1 MASPIRPIP
10 ADNGVDPAK
19 AALGRMLF
27 HDTRLSKDDSVSC
40 ASCHEL
46 SAGGGD
52 GRRVSVGINN
62 TPGLVNSPTVFNA
75 GFNFKQFRD
84 GRAESLADQI
94 DGPVQ
99 SSIEMGSLWP
109 EVVAKLFQDERYPQ
123 LFGTIYPDG
132 INRAN
137 VKDALAEFMTSL
149 TTPNSRFDRWL
160 NGESNAISPL
170 EKRGYTMFKYY
181 GCVSCH
187 QGANVGGSL
196 LYWLVRNNDPE
207 GYRTSISGV
216 QRIQQLAADWS
227 IGTARVRSDPLADF
241 DSLVAFIPQM
251 SQLKGALLAK
261 VRSLPDIP
269 DRLANDVSAYVSAV
283 DAKEERI
290 ERFKTGYAVI
300 RNSSR
305 YLPLAAANIVQAPNI
320 NPELLGEVS
329 TLTNE
334 IDAYLVAP
342 TDATKGR
349 LTVALER
356 LGASATVLP
365 APLPNYLANFISHAD
380 VLLERQAPTDELFS
394 LTTSSEISDL
404 AVKIVDDLGFEL
416 DRKQERNDQY
426 LNGILVAVAALLL
439 LWIVFA
445 VSRTRTTVAEAT
457 VTTQRVAVA
466 GEPATDASEPAAGAE
481 KPTDEAVSRN
491 AKLLMS
497 HKILS
502 DTVGQRLAVTADE
515 IATGMESLSEANDKV
530 QETQSSAERADVVA
544 AANAVVAN
552 VRAQATEI
560 AEVAERL
567 SAFSKRQGEV
577 SYSLLDLNDCIDE
590 VVAVTQAENV
600 ATVETDCGDVPD
612 IFASRTEICLMLEK
626 VVENSA
632 QAIHEKGQDD
642 KGEIRIATKGEKGK
656 AYITIIDNG
665 VGMSAA
671 VRESMFEPFYAA
683 TDGRTS
689 VGLTSTSYLVEKY
702 GGSISVSSMPGGG
715 TVTRI
720 TLPGTPE

>member
-1 MASPIRPIP
+1 MMSNNSIKVATVLSILL
-10 ADNGVDPAK
+10 V
-19 AALGRMLF
+19 AA
-27 HDTRLSKDDSVSC
+27 
-40 ASCHEL
+40 
-46 SAGGGD
+46 
-52 GRRVSVGINN
+52 
-62 TPGLVNSPTVFNA
+62 
-75 GFNFKQFRD
+75 
-84 GRAESLADQI
+84 
-94 DGPVQ
+94 
-99 SSIEMGSLWP
+99 
-109 EVVAKLFQDERYPQ
+109 
-123 LFGTIYPDG
+123 
-132 INRAN
+132 
-137 VKDALAEFMTSL
+137 
-149 TTPNSRFDRWL
+149 
-160 NGESNAISPL
+160 
-170 EKRGYTMFKYY
+170 
-181 GCVSCH
+181 
-187 QGANVGGSL
+187 GSL

-207 GYRTSISGV
+207 GYRTSISGA

-227 IGTARVRSDPLADF
+227 IETARVRSDPLADF

-251 SQLKGALLAK
+251 RQLKGALLAK
-261 VRSLPDIP
+261 VRSIPDIP

-305 YLPLAAANIVQAPNI
+305 YLPLAASNIVRAPNI

-334 IDAYLVAP
+334 IDAYLAAP

-365 APLPNYLANFISHAD
+365 APLPNYFANFISHAE

-394 LTTSSEISDL
+394 LATSSEISDL
-404 AVKIVDDLGFEL
+404 AVKLVDDLGFEL

-445 VSRTRTTVAEAT
+445 VSRTRTGVAEAT
-457 VTTQRVAVA
+457 ATAQRVAVA
-466 GEPATDASEPAAGAE
+466 GEPAPGFPEPVASAE
-481 KPTDEAVSRN
+481 KPADETVSRN

-502 DTVGQRLAVTADE
+502 DIVGQHLAVTADE

-530 QETQSSAERADVVA
+530 QDSLSDAERADVVA
-544 AANAVVAN
+544 AANAIVAN

-560 AEVAERL
+560 AEVAEHL

-590 VVAVTQAENV
+590 VVAATQAENV

-612 IFASRTEICLMLEK
+612 IFASRTEICLMLEE

-632 QAIHEKGQDD
+632 QAIQEKGQDD
-642 KGEIRIATKGEKGK
+642 KGEIRISTSGENGK
-656 AYITIIDNG
+656 AHITIIDNG
-665 VGMSAA
+665 VGMSAD

-683 TDGRTS
+683 TDGRTG
-689 VGLTSTSYLVEKY
+689 VGLTSTSHLVEKY

-720 TLPGTPE
+720 MLPGMPE

>member
-1 MASPIRPIP
+1 MKSNNSIKVATVLSLVLV
-10 ADNGVDPAK
+10 AAGV
-19 AALGRMLF
+19 F
-27 HDTRLSKDDSVSC
+27 
-40 ASCHEL
+40 
-46 SAGGGD
+46 
-52 GRRVSVGINN
+52 
-62 TPGLVNSPTVFNA
+62 
-75 GFNFKQFRD
+75 
-84 GRAESLADQI
+84 
-94 DGPVQ
+94 
-99 SSIEMGSLWP
+99 
-109 EVVAKLFQDERYPQ
+109 
-123 LFGTIYPDG
+123 
-132 INRAN
+132 
-137 VKDALAEFMTSL
+137 
-149 TTPNSRFDRWL
+149 
-160 NGESNAISPL
+160 
-170 EKRGYTMFKYY
+170 
-181 GCVSCH
+181 
-187 QGANVGGSL
+187 
-196 LYWLVRNNDPE
+196 LYWLVRENDPE
-207 GYRTSISGV
+207 GYRSSISGV

-227 IGTARVRSDPLADF
+227 IETARVRSDPMADF

-251 SQLKGALLAK
+251 SQLKGALLAR
-261 VRSLPDIP
+261 VRSIPDIP

-305 YLPLAAANIVQAPNI
+305 YLPLAASNIVQVPNI

-334 IDAYLVAP
+334 IDAYLAAP

-356 LGASATVLP
+356 LGASATALP
-365 APLPNYLANFISHAD
+365 APLPNYFANFISHAE
-380 VLLERQAPTDELFS
+380 VLLARQAPTGELFS
-394 LTTSSEISDL
+394 LATSSEISDL
-404 AVKIVDDLGFEL
+404 AVKLVDDLGFEL
-416 DRKQERNDQY
+416 ARKQERNDYY

-445 VSRTRTTVAEAT
+445 VSRTRATVAEAT
-457 VTTQRVAVA
+457 AAVSASASQQRVAVA
-466 GEPATDASEPAAGAE
+466 GEPATGAAQPAAGAG
-481 KPTDEAVSRN
+481 KPADEAVSTN

-502 DTVGQRLAVTADE
+502 DFVGQHLAVTADE

-530 QETQSSAERADVVA
+530 QESQSDAERADVVA
-544 AANAVVAN
+544 AANAIVGN

-577 SYSLLDLNDCIDE
+577 SYSLLDVNDCIDE
-590 VVAVTQAENV
+590 VVAATQAENV
-600 ATVETDCGDVPD
+600 ATVETDCGDMPD

-632 QAIHEKGQDD
+632 QAIQDKGEDD
-642 KGEIRIATKGEKGK
+642 KGEIRIATSGENDK

-665 VGMSAA
+665 VGMSAD
-671 VRESMFEPFYAA
+671 VRERMFQPFYAA
-683 TDGRTS
+683 TNGRTG
-689 VGLTSTSYLVEKY
+689 VGLASTSYLVEKY

-720 TLPGTPE
+720 TLPGMPE

>member
-1 MASPIRPIP
+1 MKSNNSIKVATVLSLVLV
-10 ADNGVDPAK
+10 AAGV
-19 AALGRMLF
+19 F
-27 HDTRLSKDDSVSC
+27 
-40 ASCHEL
+40 
-46 SAGGGD
+46 
-52 GRRVSVGINN
+52 
-62 TPGLVNSPTVFNA
+62 
-75 GFNFKQFRD
+75 
-84 GRAESLADQI
+84 
-94 DGPVQ
+94 
-99 SSIEMGSLWP
+99 
-109 EVVAKLFQDERYPQ
+109 
-123 LFGTIYPDG
+123 
-132 INRAN
+132 
-137 VKDALAEFMTSL
+137 
-149 TTPNSRFDRWL
+149 
-160 NGESNAISPL
+160 
-170 EKRGYTMFKYY
+170 
-181 GCVSCH
+181 
-187 QGANVGGSL
+187 
-196 LYWLVRNNDPE
+196 LYWLVRENDPE
-207 GYRTSISGV
+207 GYRSSISGV

-227 IGTARVRSDPLADF
+227 IETARVRSDPMADF

-251 SQLKGALLAK
+251 SQLKGALLAR
-261 VRSLPDIP
+261 VRSIPDIP

-305 YLPLAAANIVQAPNI
+305 YLPLAASNIVQVPNI

-334 IDAYLVAP
+334 IDAYLAAP

-356 LGASATVLP
+356 LGASATALP
-365 APLPNYLANFISHAD
+365 APLPNYFANFISHAE
-380 VLLERQAPTDELFS
+380 VLLARQAPTGELFS
-394 LTTSSEISDL
+394 LATSSEISDL
-404 AVKIVDDLGFEL
+404 AVKLVDDLGFEL
-416 DRKQERNDQY
+416 ARKQERNDYY

-445 VSRTRTTVAEAT
+445 VSRTRATVAEAT
-457 VTTQRVAVA
+457 ATPAESATAPAQRVAVA
-466 GEPATDASEPAAGAE
+466 GEPAAGAG
-481 KPTDEAVSRN
+481 KPADEAVSTN

-502 DTVGQRLAVTADE
+502 DFVGQHLAVTADE

-530 QETQSSAERADVVA
+530 QESQSDAERADVVA
-544 AANAVVAN
+544 AANAIVGN

-577 SYSLLDLNDCIDE
+577 SYSLLDVNDCIDE
-590 VVAVTQAENV
+590 VVAATQAENV

-632 QAIHEKGQDD
+632 QAIQDKGEDD
-642 KGEIRIATKGEKGK
+642 KGEIRIATSGENDK

-665 VGMSAA
+665 VGMSAD
-671 VRESMFEPFYAA
+671 VRERMFEPFYAA
-683 TDGRTS
+683 TNGRTG

-720 TLPGTPE
+720 TLPGLPE

>member
-1 MASPIRPIP
+1 MMSNNSIKVATVLSILL
-10 ADNGVDPAK
+10 V
-19 AALGRMLF
+19 AA
-27 HDTRLSKDDSVSC
+27 
-40 ASCHEL
+40 
-46 SAGGGD
+46 
-52 GRRVSVGINN
+52 
-62 TPGLVNSPTVFNA
+62 
-75 GFNFKQFRD
+75 
-84 GRAESLADQI
+84 
-94 DGPVQ
+94 
-99 SSIEMGSLWP
+99 
-109 EVVAKLFQDERYPQ
+109 
-123 LFGTIYPDG
+123 
-132 INRAN
+132 
-137 VKDALAEFMTSL
+137 
-149 TTPNSRFDRWL
+149 
-160 NGESNAISPL
+160 
-170 EKRGYTMFKYY
+170 
-181 GCVSCH
+181 
-187 QGANVGGSL
+187 GSL

-227 IGTARVRSDPLADF
+227 IETARVRSDPLADF
-241 DSLVAFIPQM
+241 DSLVSFIPQM

-394 LTTSSEISDL
+394 LATSSEISDL

-466 GEPATDASEPAAGAE
+466 GEPATDVSEPAAGAE
-481 KPTDEAVSRN
+481 KPADEAVSRN

-530 QETQSSAERADVVA
+530 QDCQSDAERADVVA

-632 QAIHEKGQDD
+632 QAIQEKGQDD

-683 TDGRTS
+683 TDGRTG

-720 TLPGTPE
+720 TLPGMPE

>member
-1 MASPIRPIP
+1 MKSNNSIKVATVLSLVLV
-10 ADNGVDPAK
+10 AVGV
-19 AALGRMLF
+19 F
-27 HDTRLSKDDSVSC
+27 
-40 ASCHEL
+40 
-46 SAGGGD
+46 
-52 GRRVSVGINN
+52 
-62 TPGLVNSPTVFNA
+62 
-75 GFNFKQFRD
+75 
-84 GRAESLADQI
+84 
-94 DGPVQ
+94 
-99 SSIEMGSLWP
+99 
-109 EVVAKLFQDERYPQ
+109 
-123 LFGTIYPDG
+123 
-132 INRAN
+132 
-137 VKDALAEFMTSL
+137 
-149 TTPNSRFDRWL
+149 
-160 NGESNAISPL
+160 
-170 EKRGYTMFKYY
+170 
-181 GCVSCH
+181 
-187 QGANVGGSL
+187 
-196 LYWLVRNNDPE
+196 LYWLVRENDPE
-207 GYRTSISGV
+207 GYRSSISGV

-227 IGTARVRSDPLADF
+227 IETARVRSDPMADF

-251 SQLKGALLAK
+251 SQLKGALLAR
-261 VRSLPDIP
+261 VRSIPDIP

-305 YLPLAAANIVQAPNI
+305 YLPLAASNIVQVPNI

-356 LGASATVLP
+356 LGASATALP
-365 APLPNYLANFISHAD
+365 APLPNYFANFISHAE
-380 VLLERQAPTDELFS
+380 VLLARQAPTGELFS
-394 LTTSSEISDL
+394 LATSSEISDL
-404 AVKIVDDLGFEL
+404 AVKLVDDLGFEL
-416 DRKQERNDQY
+416 ARKQERNDYY

-445 VSRTRTTVAEAT
+445 VSRTRVTVAEAT
-457 VTTQRVAVA
+457 ATAAESATAPAQRVAVA
-466 GEPATDASEPAAGAE
+466 GEAAAGAG
-481 KPTDEAVSRN
+481 KPADAAVSTN

-502 DTVGQRLAVTADE
+502 DFVGQHLAVTADE

-530 QETQSSAERADVVA
+530 QESQSDAERADVVA
-544 AANAVVAN
+544 AANAIVGN

-590 VVAVTQAENV
+590 VVAATQAENV
-600 ATVETDCGDVPD
+600 ATVETDYGDVPD

-632 QAIHEKGQDD
+632 QAIQDKGEDD
-642 KGEIRIATKGEKGK
+642 KGEIRIATSGENDK

-665 VGMSAA
+665 VGMSAD

-683 TDGRTS
+683 TNGRTG

-720 TLPGTPE
+720 TLPGLPE

>member
-1 MASPIRPIP
+1 MMSNNSIKVATVLSILL
-10 ADNGVDPAK
+10 V
-19 AALGRMLF
+19 AA
-27 HDTRLSKDDSVSC
+27 
-40 ASCHEL
+40 
-46 SAGGGD
+46 
-52 GRRVSVGINN
+52 
-62 TPGLVNSPTVFNA
+62 
-75 GFNFKQFRD
+75 
-84 GRAESLADQI
+84 
-94 DGPVQ
+94 
-99 SSIEMGSLWP
+99 
-109 EVVAKLFQDERYPQ
+109 
-123 LFGTIYPDG
+123 
-132 INRAN
+132 
-137 VKDALAEFMTSL
+137 
-149 TTPNSRFDRWL
+149 
-160 NGESNAISPL
+160 
-170 EKRGYTMFKYY
+170 
-181 GCVSCH
+181 
-187 QGANVGGSL
+187 GSL

-227 IGTARVRSDPLADF
+227 IETARVRSDPLADF

-251 SQLKGALLAK
+251 RQLKGALLAK
-261 VRSLPDIP
+261 VRSIPDIP

-305 YLPLAAANIVQAPNI
+305 YLPLAASNIVRAPNI

-334 IDAYLVAP
+334 IDAYLAAP

-365 APLPNYLANFISHAD
+365 APLPNYFANFISHAE

-394 LTTSSEISDL
+394 LATSSEISDL
-404 AVKIVDDLGFEL
+404 AVKLVDDLGFEL

-445 VSRTRTTVAEAT
+445 VSRTRTGVAEAT
-457 VTTQRVAVA
+457 ATAQRVAVA
-466 GEPATDASEPAAGAE
+466 GEPAPGFPEPVASAE
-481 KPTDEAVSRN
+481 KPADETVSRN

-502 DTVGQRLAVTADE
+502 DIVGQHLAVTADE

-530 QETQSSAERADVVA
+530 QDSLSDAERADVVA
-544 AANAVVAN
+544 AANAIVAN

-560 AEVAERL
+560 AEVAEHL

-590 VVAVTQAENV
+590 VVAATQAENV

-612 IFASRTEICLMLEK
+612 IFASRTEICLMLEE

-632 QAIHEKGQDD
+632 QAIQEKGQDD
-642 KGEIRIATKGEKGK
+642 KGEIRISTSGENGK
-656 AYITIIDNG
+656 AHITIIDNG
-665 VGMSAA
+665 VGMSAD

-683 TDGRTS
+683 TDGRTG
-689 VGLTSTSYLVEKY
+689 VGLTSTSHLVEKY

-720 TLPGTPE
+720 MLPGMPE

>member
-1 MASPIRPIP
+1 MKSNNSIKVATVLSLVLV
-10 ADNGVDPAK
+10 AAGV
-19 AALGRMLF
+19 F
-27 HDTRLSKDDSVSC
+27 
-40 ASCHEL
+40 
-46 SAGGGD
+46 
-52 GRRVSVGINN
+52 
-62 TPGLVNSPTVFNA
+62 
-75 GFNFKQFRD
+75 
-84 GRAESLADQI
+84 
-94 DGPVQ
+94 
-99 SSIEMGSLWP
+99 
-109 EVVAKLFQDERYPQ
+109 
-123 LFGTIYPDG
+123 
-132 INRAN
+132 
-137 VKDALAEFMTSL
+137 
-149 TTPNSRFDRWL
+149 
-160 NGESNAISPL
+160 
-170 EKRGYTMFKYY
+170 
-181 GCVSCH
+181 
-187 QGANVGGSL
+187 
-196 LYWLVRNNDPE
+196 LYWLVRENDPE
-207 GYRTSISGV
+207 GYRSSISGV

-227 IGTARVRSDPLADF
+227 IETARVRSDPMADF

-251 SQLKGALLAK
+251 SQLKGALLAR
-261 VRSLPDIP
+261 VRSIPDIP

-305 YLPLAAANIVQAPNI
+305 YLPLAASNIVQVPNI

-334 IDAYLVAP
+334 IDAYLAAP

-356 LGASATVLP
+356 LGASATALP
-365 APLPNYLANFISHAD
+365 APLPNYFANFISHAE
-380 VLLERQAPTDELFS
+380 VLLARQAPTGELFS
-394 LTTSSEISDL
+394 LATSSEISDL
-404 AVKIVDDLGFEL
+404 AVKLVDDLGFEL
-416 DRKQERNDQY
+416 ARKQERNDYY

-445 VSRTRTTVAEAT
+445 VSRTRATVAEAT
-457 VTTQRVAVA
+457 ATPAESATAPAQRVAVA
-466 GEPATDASEPAAGAE
+466 GEPAAGAG
-481 KPTDEAVSRN
+481 KPADEAVSTN

-502 DTVGQRLAVTADE
+502 DFVGQHLAVTADE

-530 QETQSSAERADVVA
+530 QESQSDAERADVVA
-544 AANAVVAN
+544 AANAIVGN

-590 VVAVTQAENV
+590 VVAATQAENV

-632 QAIHEKGQDD
+632 QAIQDKGEDD
-642 KGEIRIATKGEKGK
+642 KGEIRIATSGENDK

-665 VGMSAA
+665 VGMSAD

-683 TDGRTS
+683 TNGRTG

-720 TLPGTPE
+720 TLPGLPE

>member
-1 MASPIRPIP
+1 MMSNNSIKVATVLSLLL
-10 ADNGVDPAK
+10 V
-19 AALGRMLF
+19 AA
-27 HDTRLSKDDSVSC
+27 
-40 ASCHEL
+40 
-46 SAGGGD
+46 
-52 GRRVSVGINN
+52 
-62 TPGLVNSPTVFNA
+62 
-75 GFNFKQFRD
+75 
-84 GRAESLADQI
+84 
-94 DGPVQ
+94 
-99 SSIEMGSLWP
+99 GS
-109 EVVAKLFQDERYPQ
+109 F
-123 LFGTIYPDG
+123 
-132 INRAN
+132 
-137 VKDALAEFMTSL
+137 
-149 TTPNSRFDRWL
+149 
-160 NGESNAISPL
+160 
-170 EKRGYTMFKYY
+170 
-181 GCVSCH
+181 
-187 QGANVGGSL
+187 
-196 LYWLVRNNDPE
+196 LYWLVRDNDPE
-207 GYRTSISGV
+207 DYRTSISGA

-227 IGTARVRSDPLADF
+227 IETARVRSDPLADF

-251 SQLKGALLAK
+251 RQLKGALLAK
-261 VRSLPDIP
+261 VRSIPDIP

-305 YLPLAAANIVQAPNI
+305 YLPLAASNIVRAPNI

-334 IDAYLVAP
+334 IDAYLAAP

-365 APLPNYLANFISHAD
+365 APLPNYFANFISHAE

-394 LTTSSEISDL
+394 LATSSEISDL
-404 AVKIVDDLGFEL
+404 AVKLVDDLGFEL

-445 VSRTRTTVAEAT
+445 VSRTRTSVAEAT
-457 VTTQRVAVA
+457 ATAQRVAVA
-466 GEPATDASEPAAGAE
+466 GEPATDVSEPAAGTE
-481 KPTDEAVSRN
+481 KTADEAVSRN

-530 QETQSSAERADVVA
+530 QDSLSDAERADVVA
-544 AANAVVAN
+544 AANAIVAN

-560 AEVAERL
+560 AEVAEHL

-590 VVAVTQAENV
+590 VVAATQAENV

-632 QAIHEKGQDD
+632 QAIQETGQDD
-642 KGEIRIATKGEKGK
+642 KGEIRIATSGENGK

-665 VGMSAA
+665 VGMSAD

-683 TDGRTS
+683 TDGRTG
-689 VGLTSTSYLVEKY
+689 VGLTSTSHLVEKY

-720 TLPGTPE
+720 TLPGMPE

>member
-1 MASPIRPIP
+1 MMSNNSIKIATVLSILL
-10 ADNGVDPAK
+10 V
-19 AALGRMLF
+19 AA
-27 HDTRLSKDDSVSC
+27 
-40 ASCHEL
+40 
-46 SAGGGD
+46 
-52 GRRVSVGINN
+52 
-62 TPGLVNSPTVFNA
+62 
-75 GFNFKQFRD
+75 
-84 GRAESLADQI
+84 
-94 DGPVQ
+94 
-99 SSIEMGSLWP
+99 
-109 EVVAKLFQDERYPQ
+109 
-123 LFGTIYPDG
+123 
-132 INRAN
+132 
-137 VKDALAEFMTSL
+137 
-149 TTPNSRFDRWL
+149 
-160 NGESNAISPL
+160 
-170 EKRGYTMFKYY
+170 
-181 GCVSCH
+181 
-187 QGANVGGSL
+187 GSL

-227 IGTARVRSDPLADF
+227 IETARVRSDPLADF
-241 DSLVAFIPQM
+241 DSLVSFIPQM

-300 RNSSR
+300 RNSTR
-305 YLPLAAANIVQAPNI
+305 YLPLAASNIVQAPNI

-334 IDAYLVAP
+334 IDAYLAAP

-394 LTTSSEISDL
+394 LATSSEISDL

-457 VTTQRVAVA
+457 ATAQRVAVA
-466 GEPATDASEPAAGAE
+466 GEPATDVSEPAAGTE
-481 KPTDEAVSRN
+481 KPADEAVSRN

-502 DTVGQRLAVTADE
+502 DTVGQHLAVTADE

-530 QETQSSAERADVVA
+530 QDCQSDAERADVVA

-600 ATVETDCGDVPD
+600 ATVETDRGDVPD
-612 IFASRTEICLMLEK
+612 MFASRTEICLMLEK

-632 QAIHEKGQDD
+632 QAIQEKGQDD
-642 KGEIRIATKGEKGK
+642 KGEIRIATRGENGK
-656 AYITIIDNG
+656 AYITVIDNG
-665 VGMSAA
+665 VGMSTD

-683 TDGRTS
+683 TDGRTG

-702 GGSISVSSMPGGG
+702 HGSISVSSMPGGG

-720 TLPGTPE
+720 TLPGMPE

>member
-1 MASPIRPIP
+1 MMSNNSIKVATVLSLLL
-10 ADNGVDPAK
+10 V
-19 AALGRMLF
+19 AA
-27 HDTRLSKDDSVSC
+27 
-40 ASCHEL
+40 
-46 SAGGGD
+46 
-52 GRRVSVGINN
+52 
-62 TPGLVNSPTVFNA
+62 
-75 GFNFKQFRD
+75 
-84 GRAESLADQI
+84 
-94 DGPVQ
+94 
-99 SSIEMGSLWP
+99 GS
-109 EVVAKLFQDERYPQ
+109 F
-123 LFGTIYPDG
+123 
-132 INRAN
+132 
-137 VKDALAEFMTSL
+137 
-149 TTPNSRFDRWL
+149 
-160 NGESNAISPL
+160 
-170 EKRGYTMFKYY
+170 
-181 GCVSCH
+181 
-187 QGANVGGSL
+187 
-196 LYWLVRNNDPE
+196 LYWLVRDNDPE
-207 GYRTSISGV
+207 DYRTSISGA

-227 IGTARVRSDPLADF
+227 IETARVRSDPLADF

-269 DRLANDVSAYVSAV
+269 DRLANNVSAYVSAV

-305 YLPLAAANIVQAPNI
+305 YLPLAASNIVRAPNI
-320 NPELLGEVS
+320 NPELLGEVF

-334 IDAYLVAP
+334 IDAYLAAP

-365 APLPNYLANFISHAD
+365 APLPNYFANFISHAE

-394 LTTSSEISDL
+394 LATSSEISDL

-445 VSRTRTTVAEAT
+445 VSRTRTGVAEAT
-457 VTTQRVAVA
+457 ATAQRVAVA
-466 GEPATDASEPAAGAE
+466 GEPATGFPEPVAGAE
-481 KPTDEAVSRN
+481 KPADEAVSRN

-502 DTVGQRLAVTADE
+502 DIVGQHLAVTADE

-530 QETQSSAERADVVA
+530 QDSLSDAERADVVA
-544 AANAVVAN
+544 AANAIVAN
-552 VRAQATEI
+552 VRGQATEI
-560 AEVAERL
+560 AEVAEHL

-590 VVAVTQAENV
+590 VVAATQAENV

-612 IFASRTEICLMLEK
+612 IFASRTEICLMLEE

-632 QAIHEKGQDD
+632 QAIQEKGQDD
-642 KGEIRIATKGEKGK
+642 KGEIRISTSGENGK

-665 VGMSAA
+665 VGMSAD

-683 TDGRTS
+683 TDGRTG
-689 VGLTSTSYLVEKY
+689 VGLTSTSHLVEKY

-720 TLPGTPE
+720 TLPGMPE